1 MIFVNILI
9 SILTIMALQFIG
21 MYVFSLLTPFND
33 FEELKKGNVAVGLAM
48 GGKFMGTAI
57 VLGVSAFTNSSIIHM
72 ALWFG
77 VGYICLI
84 ATYLLFD
91 LVTPKMSI
99 AEQLQNR
106 NTAVGVL
113 LCFLYIGMGFAI
125 SSLII

>member
-1 MIFVNILI
+1 V
-9 SILTIMALQFIG
+9 
-21 MYVFSLLTPFND
+21 LTPFND

-91 LVTPKMSI
+91 LVTPKMSV

-106 NTAVGVL
+106 NTAVGIL

>member
-21 MYVFSLLTPFND
+21 MYVFSVLTPFND

-91 LVTPKMSI
+91 LVTPKMSV

-106 NTAVGVL
+106 NTAVGIL

>member
-57 VLGVSAFTNSSIIHM
+57 VLGVSAFTNSSVIHM

-91 LVTPKMSI
+91 LVTPKMSV

-106 NTAVGVL
+106 NTAVGIL

>member
-1 MIFVNILI
+1 MILMNIAVG
-9 SILTIMALQFIG
+9 ILTIMALQFVG
-21 MYVFSLLTPFND
+21 MYIFSLLTPFND
-33 FEELKKGNVAVGLAM
+33 FKELKQGNVAVGLAM

-57 VLGVSAFTNSSIIHM
+57 VLGVSAFTNSSILYM
-72 ALWFG
+72 ALWFA

-91 LVTPKMSI
+91 LITPKMSVS
-99 AEQLQNR
+99 EQLKNR
-106 NTAVGVL
+106 NVAVGVL

>member
-9 SILTIMALQFIG
+9 SILTIMSLQFIG

-33 FEELKKGNVAVGLAM
+33 FEELKKGNIAVGLAM

-72 ALWFG
+72 AIWFG

-91 LVTPKMSI
+91 LVTPKMSV

>member
-21 MYVFSLLTPFND
+21 MYVFSVLTPFND

-91 LVTPKMSI
+91 LVTPKMSV

>member
-9 SILTIMALQFIG
+9 SILTIMSLQFIG

-72 ALWFG
+72 AIWFG

-91 LVTPKMSI
+91 LVTPKMSV

>member
-91 LVTPKMSI
+91 LVTPKMSV

-106 NTAVGVL
+106 NTAVGIL

>member
-1 MIFVNILI
+1 MILMNIAVG
-9 SILTIMALQFIG
+9 ILTIMALQFVG
-21 MYVFSLLTPFND
+21 MYIFSLLTPFND
-33 FEELKKGNVAVGLAM
+33 FEELKQGNVAVGLAM

-57 VLGVSAFTNSSIIHM
+57 VLGVSAFTNSSILYM
-72 ALWFG
+72 ALWFA

-91 LVTPKMSI
+91 LITPKMSVS
-99 AEQLQNR
+99 EQLKNR
-106 NTAVGVL
+106 NVAVGVL

>member
-9 SILTIMALQFIG
+9 SILAIMALQFIG

-106 NTAVGVL
+106 NTAVGIL

>member
-1 MIFVNILI
+1 MIFMNILI

-21 MYVFSLLTPFND
+21 MYVFSVLTPFND

-91 LVTPKMSI
+91 LVTPKMSV

-106 NTAVGVL
+106 NTAVGIL